1 VLAKDPDI
9 LNKLVGAGMR
19 AQLKTGSL
27 LTGQLYVELDFHK
40 DAPPAL
46 LTQRGDYRVLPTLPT
61 PLEAITTK
69 VNRILAKV
77 DEFPIDTIGDELS
90 ATLTGAREIVD
101 SVALKNSLTELE
113 QTLRQVRSL
122 SATLDSEI
130 APELSNSLR
139 EAQQALKNV
148 NGLIAPDAPLNAES
162 VRTMRELSGA
172 ARSIRTLADYLERH
186 PEALIQGKGGSR

>member
-1 VLAKDPDI
+1 
-9 LNKLVGAGMR
+9 MR

-40 DAPPAL
+40 DAPTAH
-46 LTQRGDYRVLPTLPT
+46 LTRRGDYRVVPTLPA

-90 ATLTGAREIVD
+90 ATLAGAREVVD

-113 QTLRQVRSL
+113 QTLRQLRSL
-122 SATLDSEI
+122 TAKLDDEF
-130 APELSNSLR
+130 APELSSILR
-139 EAQQALKNV
+139 EAKQALKNV
-148 NGLIAPDAPLNAES
+148 NGLIAPDAPLNAETG
-162 VRTMRELSGA
+162 RTMRDVSAA
-172 ARSIRTLADYLERH
+172 ARSIRALADYLERH